1 MTIFVLTQGD
11 NPATD
16 LRGVGFLGLI
26 QPLYLVTTPE
36 LLGLAKAIYK
46 LSISDKQDFP
56 LMVLSINVTRI
67 ALHALR
73 DDLLV
78 RYLKSELITDCKLRS
93 FCLFI
98 FDILITLNSKYRQ
111 CNQDDDLWQTFN
123 FFYVA
128 IMYHI
133 FHIWKTRNKT
143 IQDSG
148 YVLQG
153 KNDTLVRYFE

>member
-1 MTIFVLTQGD
+1 MCVLPQGD

-56 LMVLSINVTRI
+56 LMVLSINVSRI

-78 RYLKSELITDCKLRS
+78 RYLKLELITDCKLHS
-93 FCLFI
+93 YHFLYFS
-98 FDILITLNSKYRQ
+98 LIS
-111 CNQDDDLWQTFN
+111 
-123 FFYVA
+123 
-128 IMYHI
+128 
-133 FHIWKTRNKT
+133 
-143 IQDSG
+143 
-148 YVLQG
+148 
-153 KNDTLVRYFE
+153 

>member
-1 MTIFVLTQGD
+1 MSTPLNYIIQGD

-56 LMVLSINVTRI
+56 LMVLSINITRI

-78 RYLKSELITDCKLRS
+78 RYL
-93 FCLFI
+93 
-98 FDILITLNSKYRQ
+98 
-111 CNQDDDLWQTFN
+111 
-123 FFYVA
+123 
-128 IMYHI
+128 IM
-133 FHIWKTRNKT
+133 KV
-143 IQDSG
+143 Q
-148 YVLQG
+148 
-153 KNDTLVRYFE
+153 